1 MFAKYELAVLYEALN
16 DLRPETCALV
26 QDELPVSV
34 SELRVK
40 VKRLIN
46 EGADEVDGSTNE

>member
-1 MFAKYELAVLYEALN
+1 MFTKYELAVLYEALN

-46 EGADEVDGSTNE
+46 EGADEDDGSTNE